1 MQEVEVYPRYLA
13 HQLRTH
19 LPATVVGRL
28 VEMNDKKRSLLLET
42 DPEGTN
48 RPSQLKWQ
56 SRPCCPTPTTW
67 PSFRWGSTTRCE
79 ARAEAVRSWRCEGG
93 RGSVAISVV
102 LC

>member
-42 DPEGTN
+42 DPEGTDN
-48 RPSQLKWQ
+48 STQPKWQ
-56 SRPCCPTPTTW
+56 SKPCCPTPTIC
-67 PSFRWGSTTRCE
+67 PSLRWGSTTRCE
-79 ARAEAVRSWRCEGG
+79 GRAEAGKSWRCAGG
-93 RGSVAISVV
+93 RASAAISVV
-102 LC
+102 VW